1 MIGTLILAVMATT
14 PCEGLKALSLPN
26 TTITTAEFIQEGVY
40 TPPAPPRGAAP
51 AAAPAGQ
58 GRGGGRGDGAR
69 GGGARGAATP
79 PAPTIAPAHCKVVA
93 VLRPSSDSLINMEM
107 WLPPADKWNG
117 KFEAVGNGGWAG
129 SIQGLA

>member
-58 GRGGGRGDGAR
+58 GRGGGEVTEREAAAR
-69 GGGARGAATP
+69 AAQQRHQRP
-79 PAPTIAPAHCKVVA
+79 PSRPRIAK
-93 VLRPSSDSLINMEM
+93 SSQS
-107 WLPPADKWNG
+107 
-117 KFEAVGNGGWAG
+117 
-129 SIQGLA
+129 